1 MRSIAIS
8 HAFVMGGEVG
18 GSERTLSVGGS
29 EQVSPH
35 VFKDFH
41 YTALGHLHG
50 PQRMGADYIRYSGS
64 PLKYSFDEH
73 EQKKSF
79 TIIDMDTNGKVDI
92 STIPVEPKRDVVI
105 LEGYFED
112 LLNNKEL
119 QAKHKDDYVQARLL
133 DTMPIMD
140 GMAKLRQL
148 YRCCMTIDLVGRVAA
163 PMADM
168 GDAVFKELNER
179 QLFNQFAETVW
190 KEPLTEA
197 EQSYIDS
204 VWDRIIKE
212 D

>member
-1 MRSIAIS
+1 
-8 HAFVMGGEVG
+8 
-18 GSERTLSVGGS
+18 
-29 EQVSPH
+29 
-35 VFKDFH
+35 
-41 YTALGHLHG
+41 
-50 PQRMGADYIRYSGS
+50 
-64 PLKYSFDEH
+64 
-73 EQKKSF
+73 
-79 TIIDMDTNGKVDI
+79 MDTKGNVDI
-92 STIPVEPKRDVVI
+92 GTIPVEPKRDVVI

-119 QAKHKDDYVQARLL
+119 QVKHKDDYVQARLL

-140 GMAKLRQL
+140 GMAKLRQV

-168 GDAVFKELNER
+168 GDVVFKELNER
-179 QLFNQFAETVW
+179 ELFNQFAETVW
-190 KEPLTEA
+190 KEPLTEV